1 MSGRPSDITDD
12 SFKLDMI
19 ANASRK
25 IENKPP
31 SVPKLGTFSGVFT
44 PSVLTILGI
53 ILFLRLGYV
62 TGAAGTGRALII
74 LAMANAISVLT
85 SISLSAVATNLKV
98 KGGGDYYLI
107 SRTLGVEFGGAIG
120 IVLFL
125 AQAVSIAFYCIGFG
139 EALSGMGPIAAL
151 GLSPRLIAAVAVCF
165 LFILAWLGAD
175 WATKFQFVVMALLA
189 AALVSFFVGA
199 LPQWH
204 GDVFTANW
212 SAPQPRQSFWVLFA
226 LFFPAV
232 TGFTQGV
239 SMSGDLKDPG
249 RSLPLGT
256 FAAVGLSILVY
267 FAATIVFAG
276 VLPNAALSVDYLAM
290 RRIASFGFLVDAGVI
305 AATLSSAMAS
315 FLGAPR
321 ILQSLSSDRIFP
333 FLNLFAVGAGPTNNP
348 RRGILLSA
356 GICFLTIAL
365 GNLNIIAPIV
375 SMFFLISYGLLNYA
389 TYYEANAASPSFRP
403 TFKFFHGRLSLLGA
417 LACLGVMLAID
428 PATGIT
434 ATAILFAIFQ
444 YLKRTGGPAR
454 WADGRRGYHLQRIRE
469 NLLAAGATPE
479 HPRDWRPQIIAFS
492 QDRGRRSRLLRM
504 SAWLE
509 GGSGLTTV
517 IFLIQGRGP
526 GMIKARQT
534 AEKELIQDVQE
545 HHPDAFPLVVVTP
558 HLETGLHTLL
568 QAHGIGPLHVN
579 TIFMNWLNPNSMT
592 SEGFREYLFGRQLR
606 TLYRLGCNILVLYT
620 GDTQWERLSLSPQT
634 SHRIDVWW
642 SGDASGHLMLLFAYL
657 MTRAEDW
664 EKAEIRLLALCETE
678 NEKEIEKILSDE
690 LENARINAS
699 LHLVTKN
706 EAAGVIEASADSTLV
721 FLPFRL
727 SGNLI
732 QTLVPGRVENLLE
745 KLPTTVLVMAAEDID
760 LGAEP
765 EEGKAAE
772 LAEALDDIL
781 ELEKNAEEKQKAVT
795 AAQKTAEIAQHRY
808 QEALASREPST
819 ETGIA
824 DALND
829 EELAQLKK
837 EAEKTAETAEQ
848 VARRAAK
855 AQAKVQDAKKAIE
868 P

>member
-1 MSGRPSDITDD
+1 MSVRPSDITDD

>member
-1 MSGRPSDITDD
+1 
-12 SFKLDMI
+12 
-19 ANASRK
+19 
-25 IENKPP
+25 
-31 SVPKLGTFSGVFT
+31 
-44 PSVLTILGI
+44 
-53 ILFLRLGYV
+53 
-62 TGAAGTGRALII
+62 
-74 LAMANAISVLT
+74 
-85 SISLSAVATNLKV
+85 
-98 KGGGDYYLI
+98 
-107 SRTLGVEFGGAIG
+107 
-120 IVLFL
+120 
-125 AQAVSIAFYCIGFG
+125 
-139 EALSGMGPIAAL
+139 
-151 GLSPRLIAAVAVCF
+151 
-165 LFILAWLGAD
+165 
-175 WATKFQFVVMALLA
+175 
-189 AALVSFFVGA
+189 
-199 LPQWH
+199 
-204 GDVFTANW
+204 
-212 SAPQPRQSFWVLFA
+212 
-226 LFFPAV
+226 
-232 TGFTQGV
+232 
-239 SMSGDLKDPG
+239 
-249 RSLPLGT
+249 
-256 FAAVGLSILVY
+256 
-267 FAATIVFAG
+267 
-276 VLPNAALSVDYLAM
+276 
-290 RRIASFGFLVDAGVI
+290 
-305 AATLSSAMAS
+305 
-315 FLGAPR
+315 
-321 ILQSLSSDRIFP
+321 
-333 FLNLFAVGAGPTNNP
+333 
-348 RRGILLSA
+348 
-356 GICFLTIAL
+356 
-365 GNLNIIAPIV
+365 
-375 SMFFLISYGLLNYA
+375 MFFLISYGLLNYA
-389 TYYEANAASPSFRP
+389 TYYEAKAASPSFRP

-526 GMIKARQT
+526 GMIKARET
-534 AEKELIQDVQE
+534 AEKELLQDVRE

-579 TIFMNWLNPNSMT
+579 TILLNWLNPHSMT

-620 GDTQWERLSLSPQT
+620 GDTQWERVSSSST
-634 SHRIDVWW
+634 TANRIDVWW
-642 SGDASGHLMLLFAYL
+642 SGDASSRLMLLFAYL

-664 EKAEIRLLALCETE
+664 EKADIRLLALCETG
-678 NEKEIEKILSDE
+678 NEEEIETVLSDE

-699 LHLVTKN
+699 FQLVTKN
-706 EAAGVIEASADSTLV
+706 DAAGIVEASADSTLV

-772 LAEALDDIL
+772 LAEALDDL
-781 ELEKNAEEKQKAVT
+781 QEQEKKAEEKQKAVT
-795 AAQKTAEIAQHRY
+795 AAQKAADIAQQRY
-808 QEALASREPST
+808 LEALASIEKMSNASSM
-819 ETGIA
+819 A
-824 DALND
+824 DGTAVTYSD
-829 EELAQLKK
+829 EELLRLKK

-855 AQAKVQDAKKAIE
+855 AQAKVQDAKKAVE